1 VFRYP
6 MGDREGRAAAEA
18 HARQHG
24 VPEAQI
30 DWP

>member
-6 MGDREGRAAAEA
+6 IGDREGRAAAEA
-18 HARQHG
+18 HAREHG
-24 VPEAQI
+24 VPDPQI